1 MDWLL
6 KIKRFY
12 DKVKEFGL
20 IEQAPD
26 FDAIDKVAERCY
38 HKNYKDLTKYLI
50 DDLSKENYEEL
61 DKAISEIKETIR
73 NVKKNR

>member
-1 MDWLL
+1 MDLLL

-12 DKVKEFGL
+12 DKIKELGL
-20 IEQAPD
+20 IEQVPD

-38 HKNYKDLTKYLI
+38 HKNYKDLTKYLT
-50 DDLSKENYEEL
+50 DNLSKENYEEL